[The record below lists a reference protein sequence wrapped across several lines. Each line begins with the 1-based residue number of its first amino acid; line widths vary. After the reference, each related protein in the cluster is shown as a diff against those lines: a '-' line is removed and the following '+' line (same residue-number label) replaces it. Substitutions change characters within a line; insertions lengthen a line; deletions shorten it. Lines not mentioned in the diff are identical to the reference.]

1 LRGALGAL
9 QDRLAGL
16 QDQVAVL
23 AGGIQAALTAA
34 FTQFLAGFNDSIS
47 RIAQA
52 AKVPVPPP
60 APAPA
65 QVSRPASA
73 PDRIATPTRPP
84 VLAPAP
90 TPSRPT
96 TGGGGGGGGGPLRM
110 MARGGPVAG
119 GRPYLVGERG
129 PELFVP
135 TESGTIVSNGQTQA
149 MAGKGAVYNIN
160 VHAYG
165 DPAEAGRQIVKAIQE
180 WERRNGS
187 NWRS

>member
-1 LRGALGAL
+1 MT
-9 QDRLAGL
+9 
-16 QDQVAVL
+16 
-23 AGGIQAALTAA
+23 I
-34 FTQFLAGFNDSIS
+34 
-47 RIAQA
+47 
-52 AKVPVPPP
+52 P
-60 APAPA
+60 AR
-65 QVSRPASA
+65 QY
-73 PDRIATPTRPP
+73 
-84 VLAPAP
+84 
-90 TPSRPT
+90 
-96 TGGGGGGGGGPLRM
+96 
-110 MARGGPVAG
+110 GGPVSG

-135 TESGTIVSNGQTQA
+135 SESGTIVSNGQTQA